1 MGKLLILT
9 CGQIA
14 LLVVNVIC
22 EDFAGLTVT
31 RTKLLPEDASRM
43 LKEEQRN
50 LSDSERNN
58 VLCTRKHTLTSNLFK
73 VQYIEI
79 VAFKF

>member
-22 EDFAGLTVT
+22 EDFAGLTVINEVFKT
-31 RTKLLPEDASRM
+31 GYHTFCHEKGCGSGCP
-43 LKEEQRN
+43 
-50 LSDSERNN
+50 LSKHCSSIYLRE
-58 VLCTRKHTLTSNLFK
+58 CRK
-73 VQYIEI
+73 
-79 VAFKF
+79 